1 MEVKLPA
8 HRPALPGKAISF
20 HIVPLDPSYKAGLA
34 WHVPVSSILK
44 VFLEQSITNGSHE
57 NADRNFTHQ

>member
-1 MEVKLPA
+1 MEVKLPG

-20 HIVPLDPSYKAGLA
+20 HIVPLNPSHKAGLA
-34 WHVPVSSILK
+34 GHVPVNSILK
-44 VFLEQSITNGSHE
+44 VFLELSRTNGSHK